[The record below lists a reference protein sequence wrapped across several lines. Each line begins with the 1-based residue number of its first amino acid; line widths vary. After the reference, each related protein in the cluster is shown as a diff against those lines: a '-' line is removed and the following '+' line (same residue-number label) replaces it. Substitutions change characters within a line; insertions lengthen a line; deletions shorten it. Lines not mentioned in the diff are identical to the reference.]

1 MESSY
6 IDSLFGLATTAVMVE
21 KVAPPAEPE
30 PFKIPMK
37 IAERVMNNCYYG
49 DGTVHPGDHL
59 LFLHELCEL
68 FKCAGISMDQVRKKL
83 FSISLRGK
91 AAEWYKLLKNGRS
104 IGWEEILPLF
114 YSKFYP
120 PSEIHKDRNQIY
132 NFWPHDGEST
142 TQAWG
147 RLKSLMLKCPIHEL
161 AHSIIINNFYAR
173 LPLHDKD
180 LLDASC
186 AGSFTR
192 MKEEAKW
199 DLLDHIQDNTE
210 AWENDKGRKSGIS
223 YDYECIKSF
232 MGTDNF
238 HDICNKFGLY
248 PQVLAKCFNAFASY
262 IELPKKEWDKYHAP
276 YKDTITHVPAST
288 EVCTVDP

>member
-59 LFLHELCEL
+59 LFLHELCKL

-104 IGWEEILPLF
+104 IGWEEIVPLF
-114 YSKFYP
+114 ILNLIHQLRYIKIRIKYIISGLMMERVP
-120 PSEIHKDRNQIY
+120 PKRGGDSSHLCSNTL
-132 NFWPHDGEST
+132 FMS
-142 TQAWG
+142 
-147 RLKSLMLKCPIHEL
+147 SL
-161 AHSIIINNFYAR
+161 IILSLI
-173 LPLHDKD
+173 
-180 LLDASC
+180 
-186 AGSFTR
+186 
-192 MKEEAKW
+192 
-199 DLLDHIQDNTE
+199 
-210 AWENDKGRKSGIS
+210 IS
-223 YDYECIKSF
+223 ME
-232 MGTDNF
+232 
-238 HDICNKFGLY
+238 
-248 PQVLAKCFNAFASY
+248 
-262 IELPKKEWDKYHAP
+262 
-276 YKDTITHVPAST
+276 
-288 EVCTVDP
+288 